1 MKYLI
6 KIKELAIEYWEIFVA
21 FLFLLIGVVWGTS
34 GSREKVLKDDAR
46 AKEKA
51 RIKQQKE
58 TVNAV
63 AKNQEAVNNAEKDRS
78 KSEKLADEKMIKRKK
93 ELLKNPDKLDNI
105 LKEEYDLEGE

>member
-63 AKNQEAVNNAEKDRS
+63 AKKPRS
-78 KSEKLADEKMIKRKK
+78 SKQRRKR
-93 ELLKNPDKLDNI
+93 
-105 LKEEYDLEGE
+105 

>member
-1 MKYLI
+1 MT
-6 KIKELAIEYWEIFVA
+6 EYWEIFLG
-21 FLFLLIGVVWGTS
+21 FLVLLVGIVIGTS

-93 ELLKNPDKLDNI
+93 ELLKDPDKLDNI

>member
-34 GSREKVLKDDAR
+34 GSREKVLNDDAR

-93 ELLKNPDKLDNI
+93 ELLKDPDKLDNI